1 MDVRGLGGDGLLDEE
16 VDQPDD
22 RGLEGH
28 VAKLG
33 DVLLAVAVAVRGP
46 HALDDLL
53 QRGGGAVGALDGLE
67 DGLPRRDAERDVER
81 QGLAQLVDEERI
93 GGVGGR
99 DGQGRALEGDRAG
112 RVLPQ
117 VLGGEVLQHRRR
129 EGQLLGGEEREPAL
143 GGERPED
150 IVLGGGAQLDQGIA
164 DPLTG
169 IARARLGERQHLGG
183 DDTGLEQR
191 LSEILRRDRGRPV
204 YRHNSLI
211 MRVAPEGVKKRETAQ
226 TEPGPAVSGRWAQ
239 RILGAKSERRC
250 RTACPGARG
259 RLFFCSP
266 VSREDRRSRPV
277 SAVPGQ
283 AGAMGVTSRLGSGVF
298 PNRMSTTQCADSA
311 HRPPGG
317 LERGPAPSLGGG
329 AGGLARS
336 RRGR

>member
-1 MDVRGLGGDGLLDEE
+1 MSIRRRVQGHANAAVLGQAALGDVQLGHQLDARGDGGLQAPGRGLQVVEDAVDAIAHPQGVLGGLDMDVRGFGGDGLLDEE

-33 DVLLAVAVAVRGP
+33 DVLLAVAVAVGGP

-99 DGQGRALEGDRAG
+99 DGQGRALEGNGAC

-129 EGQLLGGEEREPAL
+129 EGQLLGGEEHEPAL

-164 DPLTG
+164 DPLRD

-183 DDTGLEQR
+183 DDSGLEQR

-204 YRHNSLI
+204 YRHSTLI
-211 MRVAPEGVKKRETAQ
+211 MRAAPEGVKNRETR
-226 TEPGPAVSGRWAQ
+226 TPAS
-239 RILGAKSERRC
+239 RC
-250 RTACPGARG
+250 NPPG
-259 RLFFCSP
+259 RL
-266 VSREDRRSRPV
+266 
-277 SAVPGQ
+277 
-283 AGAMGVTSRLGSGVF
+283 L
-298 PNRMSTTQCADSA
+298 
-311 HRPPGG
+311 
-317 LERGPAPSLGGG
+317 
-329 AGGLARS
+329 
-336 RRGR
+336 